1 MAENIFYAVLAGGAL
16 GLLFDFL
23 RLPRLIFN
31 DKFFFDFLFWII
43 SAFTVFCYL
52 LIFNSGGI
60 RMIYLLFILLGFLLV
75 LFTLGYVTKPIH
87 TAIAKKLKKWAKSL
101 KKVLQKLYSIYY
113 NKIANVK
120 SLVKKKFKG
129 GKNGKGSR
137 KEE

>member
-1 MAENIFYAVLAGGAL
+1 MAENIFYAVLTGGAL

-31 DKFFFDFLFWII
+31 DKFFFDFLFWIV

-52 LIFNSGGI
+52 LIFNNGSI

-75 LFTLGYVTKPIH
+75 LFTLGYVTKPLHI
-87 TAIAKKLKKWAKSL
+87 AIAKKLKKWAKSF
-101 KKVLQKLYSIYY
+101 KKVLQKLYNILY
-113 NKIANVK
+113 NIRANVET
-120 SLVKKKFKG
+120 LMKKKFKG

>member
-60 RMIYLLFILLGFLLV
+60 RMIYLFFILVGFLLV
-75 LFTLGYVTKPIH
+75 LFTLGYVTKPLH
-87 TAIAKKLKKWAKSL
+87 MAIAEKLKKWSKSL
-101 KKVLQKLYSIYY
+101 KKVLQKLYNIYY
-113 NKIANVK
+113 NKKANVK
-120 SLVKKKFKG
+120 SFVKKKSKCG
-129 GKNGKGSR
+129 RNGKAGR
-137 KEE
+137 KEK